1 MRLEFTYTFEDLRE
15 TLTAPQ
21 TAAQRA
27 ARKRRRIINLICWT
41 LTFFS
46 FGFLVWSSRSSPRRP
61 SILERPWILD
71 GMPVDLVADVLPGVL
86 AVAFLCIFVLLASW
100 NIWRA
105 SRVKRPDPTANARHP
120 VRQAIGIVLG
130 LLLAG
135 SAILLTRRDAVLL
148 WMPTRGERILA
159 SGGPGL
165 AMIFLLILMGTLQ
178 RRWNIGKQWV
188 SKPGWQR
195 PRTIE
200 MDGQGFRAWDA
211 ISRYEF
217 SWPYFVRARETEHLL
232 VLVGE
237 DELQHMVPKRAFADA
252 AEIERC
258 RSLLQSMI
266 GKVEFQVVPT
276 GFEIMPQRVLPLP
289 ALELPAAE
297 NAQSEPVVQSS
308 PT

>member
-27 ARKRRRIINLICWT
+27 ARKRRRIVNLICWPVT
-41 LTFFS
+41 ALG
-46 FGFLVWSSRSSPRRP
+46 FGLFIWASRFTPGV
-61 SILERPWILD
+61 PWVLD

-100 NIWRA
+100 NTWRA
-105 SRVKRPDPTANARHP
+105 SRVKRPDPTAIARSL
-120 VRQAIGIVLG
+120 VTQVIGIILG
-130 LLLAG
+130 LLIAA
-135 SAILLTRRDAVLL
+135 SAILLTRRDVVLL

-165 AMIFLLILMGTLQ
+165 AMIFLLIVMGTLQ

-200 MDGQGFRAWDA
+200 LDAQGFRAWDA
-211 ISRYEF
+211 ISRYDF
-217 SWPYFVRARETEHLL
+217 SWAYFVKARETENLL

-237 DELQHMVPKRAFADA
+237 DELQHMIPKRAFADA
-252 AEIERC
+252 AELERC
-258 RSLLQSMI
+258 RALLQSMI
-266 GKVEFQVVPT
+266 GKVEFQVTPT
-276 GFEIMPQRVLPLP
+276 GFEILPQRVLPLP
-289 ALELPAAE
+289 SLDFPAVEKAG
-297 NAQSEPVVQSS
+297 SEPVVQSS
-308 PT
+308 QT